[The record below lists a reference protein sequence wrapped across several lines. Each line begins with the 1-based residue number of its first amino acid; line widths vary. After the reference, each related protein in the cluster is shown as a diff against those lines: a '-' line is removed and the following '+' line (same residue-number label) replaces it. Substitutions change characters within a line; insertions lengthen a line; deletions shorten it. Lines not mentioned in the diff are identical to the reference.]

1 VEKTVRGHYP
11 RVSFFGRK
19 KSGYQAAIHVEQYRA
34 RAEQL
39 RDEEPDL
46 YKQILSQADGTDG
59 EDAARR
65 NPVEYVALF
74 LKAADEVE
82 AERGG

>member
-1 VEKTVRGHYP
+1 MSIFRQRMK
-11 RVSFFGRK
+11 
-19 KSGYQAAIHVEQYRA
+19 GYKAAIHVEQYRA

-39 RDEEPDL
+39 RDHDPAL
-46 YKQILSQADGTDG
+46 YKQILVQADGTDA

-74 LKAADEVE
+74 LKAADDVE
-82 AERGG
+82 AEQGR